1 MLIITDE
8 NGTIALPYPSRQG
21 VGDSNSSSSVF
32 PVVGVGAFVG
42 DIINLFH
49 PNNIIM
55 AKSHHNS
62 SLTMEDVDPS
72 TNSALTSATTAA
84 TVAAEL
90 LSKHSNIVGEK
101 EEDIPETS
109 FEFDSDVL
117 LAVAFLITAI
127 VAAKRLVHI
136 DVVIKCLSIVVCLE
150 VGCHWLFF
158 AEWQIMSN
166 HVLTLSLF
174 SSCPK

>member
-21 VGDSNSSSSVF
+21 VGDSNSSSSIF

-49 PNNIIM
+49 PNNNNIM
-55 AKSHHNS
+55 TKSHHNS

-90 LSKHSNIVGEK
+90 LSKHSNMNVVGEE

-136 DVVIKCLSIVVCLE
+136 DVVIKCLRFWS
-150 VGCHWLFF
+150 VG
-158 AEWQIMSN
+158 
-166 HVLTLSLF
+166 T
-174 SSCPK
+174 

>member
-21 VGDSNSSSSVF
+21 VGDSNSSSSIF

-49 PNNIIM
+49 PNNNIIM
-55 AKSHHNS
+55 TKSHHNS
-62 SLTMEDVDPS
+62 SLTMEDVDLS
-72 TNSALTSATTAA
+72 TNSSLTSVTTAA

-90 LSKHSNIVGEK
+90 LSKHSKIAGE
-101 EEDIPETS
+101 EEEEIPETS

-127 VAAKRLVHI
+127 VAAKRLV
-136 DVVIKCLSIVVCLE
+136 
-150 VGCHWLFF
+150 
-158 AEWQIMSN
+158 
-166 HVLTLSLF
+166 
-174 SSCPK
+174 

>member
-1 MLIITDE
+1 
-8 NGTIALPYPSRQG
+8 
-21 VGDSNSSSSVF
+21 
-32 PVVGVGAFVG
+32 
-42 DIINLFH
+42 
-49 PNNIIM
+49 
-55 AKSHHNS
+55 
-62 SLTMEDVDPS
+62 MEDVDPS

-90 LSKHSNIVGEK
+90 LSKHSNIVGEE

-136 DVVIKCLSIVVCLE
+136 DVVIKCLRFWS
-150 VGCHWLFF
+150 VG
-158 AEWQIMSN
+158 
-166 HVLTLSLF
+166 T
-174 SSCPK
+174 